1 MTPWVDEGSLLLNKK
16 PRIIM
21 AENYPGMT
29 VNERLVASG
38 LLTEF
43 DEARKRKDKNA
54 VVKILRSVRVG
65 EESIREVLRQF
76 GMV

>member
-1 MTPWVDEGSLLLNKK
+1 
-16 PRIIM
+16 M